1 MWGCEYTLEP
11 LLCSESPSAV
21 PCLPVSVVA
30 STLGHTPSEKAS
42 FPIVCFLFYRL
53 LCPPVPKRVAWPVSA
68 YRKVN
73 GSHPGRHSR
82 EGRVSSPEVAEVID
96 LSFPLLLDTLDGDF
110 TT

>member
-1 MWGCEYTLEP
+1 M
-11 LLCSESPSAV
+11 
-21 PCLPVSVVA
+21 
-30 STLGHTPSEKAS
+30 
-42 FPIVCFLFYRL
+42 
-53 LCPPVPKRVAWPVSA
+53 SA

-82 EGRVSSPEVAEVID
+82 EGRVLSPEVAEVID